1 MPFFTAVINH
11 TRPSAQKRR
20 RESETLQRS
29 ARMLGQLT
37 KYTGTKFSL
46 KFVTV
51 GGWVVHE

>member
-20 RESETLQRS
+20 RESETLQWS
-29 ARMLGQLT
+29 SRMLGHLT

-46 KFVTV
+46 KFITV
-51 GGWVVHE
+51 GGRVVHE